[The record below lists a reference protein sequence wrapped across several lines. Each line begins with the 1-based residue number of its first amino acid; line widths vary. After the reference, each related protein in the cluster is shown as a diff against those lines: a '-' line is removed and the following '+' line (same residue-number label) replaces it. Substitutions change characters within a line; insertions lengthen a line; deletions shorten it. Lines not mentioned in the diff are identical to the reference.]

1 MIWLVLLALLL
12 AVAVGFWLIGQVI
25 GLVLMLALAG
35 IIGAVMGSLLNY
47 KGGFLYSIGAGL
59 VGAVIGTI
67 IANVLGAP
75 KLLTLWNLPVLW
87 TAIGAAVVVAAT
99 KVVMPEGGGR
109 RLGAGGRGLL
119 R

>member
-1 MIWLVLLALLL
+1 MIWVVLIALILAI
-12 AVAVGFWLIGQVI
+12 AIGAWVVGKLI

-35 IIGAVMGSLLNY
+35 IIGAAMGSLLKY

-75 KLLTLWNLPVLW
+75 KLLTLWNLPVFW

-99 KVVMPEGGGR
+99 KLILPADGTR
-109 RLGAGGRGLL
+109 RLGGGSRGLL